1 MDDQGLVCGSEFGS
15 NEVQAV
21 CNETVLLC
29 HPQAIKKCEM
39 LSIYFSMLPPTHLL
53 RLKGETANEKKM
65 KMEKGRK
72 MEYKYS
78 VTKTVVSSGS
88 SAC

>member
-1 MDDQGLVCGSEFGS
+1 MSLDDQGLVCGSEFGS

-29 HPQAIKKCEM
+29 HPQTIKKCEM

-53 RLKGETANEKKM
+53 RLKGETANEKKNENG
-65 KMEKGRK
+65 KRK
-72 MEYKYS
+72 KNGIQIFS
-78 VTKTVVSSGS
+78 N
-88 SAC
+88 